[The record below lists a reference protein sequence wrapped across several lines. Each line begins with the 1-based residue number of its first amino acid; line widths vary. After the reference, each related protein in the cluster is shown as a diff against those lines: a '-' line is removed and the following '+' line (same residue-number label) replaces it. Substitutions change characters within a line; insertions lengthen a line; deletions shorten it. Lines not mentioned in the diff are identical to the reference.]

1 MPISRG
7 SAARF
12 VLGVDAGNSKTIAL
26 VARCDGAIV
35 GTGRGGC
42 GDIYG
47 AASAQ
52 AALDAVGDAV
62 GGALRMAGI
71 AADALAAGTFSMA
84 GADWPEDYASL
95 HAAMERRGFGQ
106 TIVIVHDA
114 LGALRAGSPEN
125 WGVAVVC
132 GTGAAIG
139 GRAPDGRIWHTSFW
153 QEGLGGGSL
162 GTRMLRAVLR
172 AELGIDPPTSLTAL
186 ALAFS
191 GQPTVEAM
199 LHAHTAH
206 GIPPFAG
213 AARLAPLLLDAAEA
227 GDPTACAI
235 VLEHGIG
242 LGDYAL
248 ATARCLGIVGMPFP
262 LVLAGGVLRHPS
274 PLLEEAIVAQ
284 VRSAAPDTVPVRSRF
299 EPAVGALLLALE
311 AASICVDD
319 ALLARLEA
327 TAPAAALY
335 ATHTAPGTGALL
347 HGCPQ

>member
-1 MPISRG
+1 MPMPRG

-26 VARCDGAIV
+26 VARLDGAIV

-52 AALDAVGDAV
+52 AALDAVAEAV
-62 GGALRMAGI
+62 GGALRMAGLT
-71 AADALAAGTFSMA
+71 ADALVAGAFSMA

-95 HAAMERRGFGQ
+95 HAAMEGRGFGQ
-106 TIVIVHDA
+106 TIVIVQDA

-139 GRAPDGRIWHTSFW
+139 GRAPDGHIWHTSFW

-162 GTRMLRAVLR
+162 GMRMLRAVLR
-172 AELGIDPPTSLTAL
+172 AELGIDPPTTLTARV
-186 ALAFS
+186 LAFS
-191 GQPTVEAM
+191 GQSTVEAL

-206 GIPPFAG
+206 GTPAFG
-213 AARLAPLLLDAAEA
+213 EAARLAPLLLDAAEA
-227 GDPTACAI
+227 GDPTARAI

-242 LGDYAL
+242 MGDYAL
-248 ATARCLGIVGMPFP
+248 ATARRLGIAGTPFP

-274 PLLEEAIVAQ
+274 PLLEQAIVAR
-284 VRSAAPDTVPVRSRF
+284 VRAAAPGAVPLRSRF

-311 AASICVDD
+311 AAAVRVDE

-327 TAPAAALY
+327 TAPEAALY
-335 ATHTAPGTGALL
+335 ATHTGPE
-347 HGCPQ
+347 